1 MKNGTISETG
11 TYQELLK
18 NDGAFAE
25 FLRTYLEQDEDILN
39 EDETEE
45 SRFFS
50 FSCFKTNSIENL
62 KIIIDLCLY

>member
-25 FLRTYLEQDEDILN
+25 FLRTYLEQEEDILN

-50 FSCFKTNSIENL
+50 
-62 KIIIDLCLY
+62 